1 MYRKFYVSM
10 SLISG
15 LIFLVFMLLAG
26 FRELAPEWK
35 RYQNEY
41 KELLIKNAKDEATKK
56 KAKSLDVK
64 IQQIYL
70 SSLKRIDRCTSCHI
84 GVENPLMAN
93 AEIVYKQH
101 SGNYLKDHSINKF
114 GCTICHNGQGRAT
127 NLKEAHGAGRDTHWD
142 YPILP
147 LKYVQSTCALCHDVE
162 MLKQNGGEI
171 VAAGEKLFREKGCK
185 GCHKL
190 DGVGGILGK
199 ALGGIGS
206 QPIAYFTMKYVKDE
220 HTPYAWH
227 KQHFDDPRKIV
238 PESEMKIDIKD
249 KESDL
254 LTTYTLTL
262 RSDEIPQQYRRK
274 WQSPQSREAA
284 MDGEALYKM
293 YCIACH
299 TSGKYS
305 IYDEIFKRTIPAIMN
320 PAFLKSIDDKF
331 LKKIIEEGRS
341 ETQMTAWKAD
351 AAGLSDEKINKILQ
365 HITRD
370 RPAEKSEPFI
380 LSRFNQNIK
389 NGEKLYEV
397 RCQMCHGPKGE
408 GGEKILGISLVNP
421 VVQQEAD
428 PEFLAITVRDG
439 RQGTP
444 MVAFG
449 SKGLGLENQDIVNIV
464 AYVRTLSSK
473 K

>member
-1 MYRKFYVSM
+1 MYRKFYLSIT
-10 SLISG
+10 LISG
-15 LIFLVFMLLAG
+15 LFLFAFMLLSG
-26 FRELAPEWK
+26 FKAMSPEWK
-35 RYQNEY
+35 KYQSEY
-41 KELLIKNAKDEATKK
+41 KEILIKNVNDEATRRM
-56 KAKSLDVK
+56 ARSLDVK

-84 GVENPLMAN
+84 GVENPLMAD

-101 SGNYLKDHSINKF
+101 SGNYLQDHPINKF
-114 GCTICHNGQGRAT
+114 GCTICHKGQGLAT

-147 LKYVQSTCALCHDVE
+147 LKYVQSTCAVCHDLD

-171 VAAGEKLFREKGCK
+171 VAGGETLFREKGCK

-190 DGVGGILGK
+190 DGVGGIMGK
-199 ALGGIGS
+199 ALDGIGS
-206 QPIAYFTMKYVKDE
+206 QPIAYFPMKYVQGE
-220 HTPYAWH
+220 RTVYAWL
-227 KQHFDDPRKIV
+227 KQHFDDPRNIV

-249 KESDL
+249 DESDL
-254 LTTYTLTL
+254 LTTYILSQG
-262 RSDEIPQQYRRK
+262 SDEIPKKYRRK

-284 MDGEALYKM
+284 LDGEALYKT

-299 TSGKYS
+299 ASGKYS
-305 IYDEIFKRTIPAIMN
+305 IYDEVFQRTIPAIMN

-341 ETQMTAWKAD
+341 KTQMTAWKSD
-351 AAGLSDEKINKILQ
+351 AAGLTDEKINKITEYM
-365 HITRD
+365 TRE
-370 RPAEKSEPFI
+370 RPAEKPEPFVF
-380 LSRFNQNIK
+380 SRFNQNIK
-389 NGEKLYEV
+389 NGEELYKA
-397 RCQMCHGPKGE
+397 RCEICHGPDGE
-408 GGEKILGISLVNP
+408 GGEKFLGISLVNA

-439 RQGTP
+439 RKGTP
-444 MVAFG
+444 MAAFG
-449 SKGLGLENQDIVNIV
+449 GKDLGLETQDIVDVIT
-464 AYVRTLSSK
+464 YIRTLSSK